1 MNTKLV
7 KSLVQ
12 AIQSLSL
19 EERTL
24 LEKELFFTD
33 SEPSTVELMQ
43 IAQAS
48 NSLDFLETEPDIYS
62 LEDGEP
68 PNVS

>member
-19 EERTL
+19 EERNL
-24 LEKELFFTD
+24 LEKELFFND

-43 IAQAS
+43 IVQAS

-68 PNVS
+68 INVS